1 MKRFLASALLVN
13 LCVGPLNAAETRIWM
28 SRKGGTL
35 EAQLGGVQGDSVTL
49 INKDSKSITL
59 KIDDLSLGDR
69 QHLVE
74 VAGAPETIITS
85 GKPGLV
91 EKDVRIDSATFKRLD
106 KKLVFPEGPSEGME
120 LLETPHFL
128 IATAGK
134 ARPQAMAE
142 TAERLWHGMAFQHM
156 NFRQDWG
163 DKRMLILIVED
174 SGYYEELGK
183 WYVAYL
189 RKQNQNDAA
198 NQTSNTWDKAGSST
212 ISIPDELC
220 TEFNTME
227 RAPIFNAKEASTY
240 RKSLSPFP
248 THGIAGQLL
257 QKQMGGVSSFGS
269 EGYFAILTGHA
280 FFKEISLAGK
290 TETNLLTATGT
301 DGGDIDS
308 KSGFKDGTSWAR
320 TLRPLVR
327 SGKVKIELAPMLS
340 WKPEGLDPEKLVV
353 IYSFAYYMQSDSKR
367 LAAFA
372 KMVRRIESSNQIPSP
387 EEIAKIFGFDTVAA
401 FEEDWAKFIKEGDF
415 K

>member
-1 MKRFLASALLVN
+1 MKRILASALLLN
-13 LCVGPLNAAETRIWM
+13 LCVGPLHAAETRTWM

-35 EAQLGGVQGDSVTL
+35 EAQLGGITGDSVTL

-74 VAGAPETIITS
+74 VAGAAETIITG

-91 EKDVRIDSATFKRLD
+91 EKDVRIDSSTFKRLD
-106 KKLVFPEGPSEGME
+106 KKLVFPDGPSEGME

-128 IATAGK
+128 IATAGSI
-134 ARPQAMAE
+134 RPQAVAE
-142 TAERLWHGMAFQHM
+142 TAERMWHGMAFQHM
-156 NFRQDWG
+156 NFRQDWA
-163 DKRMLILIVED
+163 DKRMPILIVED

-189 RKQNQNDAA
+189 RKENQNDAA
-198 NQTSNTWDKAGSST
+198 NQVSNTWDKSGSST
-212 ISIPDELC
+212 ISIPEELC
-220 TEFNTME
+220 TEFNIQD
-227 RAPIFNAKEASTY
+227 RALIFNAKETSTY

-248 THGIAGQLL
+248 THGIAGKLL
-257 QKQMGGVSSFGS
+257 QKQMGGVSSFGA
-269 EGYFAILTGHA
+269 EGYFAITTGHA

-320 TLRPLVR
+320 TLRSLVR

-372 KMVRRIESSNQIPSP
+372 KMIRRIESSNQIPSP
-387 EEIAKIFGFDTVAA
+387 EEIAKIFGFDSVAA
-401 FEEDWAKFIKEGDF
+401 FEEDWIKFIKEGDF